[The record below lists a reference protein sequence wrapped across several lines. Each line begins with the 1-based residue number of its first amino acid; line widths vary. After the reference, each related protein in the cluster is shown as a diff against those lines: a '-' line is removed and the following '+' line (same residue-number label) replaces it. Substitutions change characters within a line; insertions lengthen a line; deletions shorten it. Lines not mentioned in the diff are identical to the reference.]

1 MKWEL
6 TRRLYERGYSKEE
19 VLNLFRLIDWLMRL
33 PDENEVEFRREL
45 VEYEK
50 EKTMPYVTS
59 IERLGRKE
67 GLQEGLQ
74 KGRMEALRADIAE
87 VLEARFGGVP
97 GEMKSKVNA
106 IADEQELRGLLRKA
120 AMLPSI
126 EDFEREMK

>member
-1 MKWEL
+1 
-6 TRRLYERGYSKEE
+6 E